1 MYREKFFAIRKIKAY
16 IFPFKNIFEVS
27 SMRDKRVEEVIEID
41 YVVLKIESKSISATL
56 EFIENE
62 LVGYSIYYEGDKEKI
77 DISGANVDM
86 IIFHFYYIDKNDKE
100 QTVQRCE
107 FDTPEDKDLLAK
119 FNRKILKQYEEKIA
133 KRQISENEA
142 RELLVKLLDYI
153 DKLTKGGVS
162 ILIKKVKNAVKSEN
176 IRVGFHRPEE
186 VMEII
191 YVDNKIKFK

>member
-1 MYREKFFAIRKIKAY
+1 MRNEK
-16 IFPFKNIFEVS
+16 
-27 SMRDKRVEEVIEID
+27 VEEEIEID
-41 YVVLKIESKSISATL
+41 EVFLKIESKSISASL
-56 EFIENE
+56 DFIENE

-77 DISGANVDM
+77 DIGGANVGM
-86 IIFHFYYIDKNDKE
+86 GVYHFYYIDKNDKE
-100 QTVQRCE
+100 QTVQRSE
-107 FDTPEDKDLLAK
+107 FDTPKDKDLLAK
-119 FNRKILKQYEEKIA
+119 FNRKMLKQYEEKIV

-153 DKLTKGGVS
+153 DYLTKGGVS

-191 YVDNKIKFK
+191 YVDNKYKIKFK